1 LSLNSSLIQ
10 VQEVMAAS
18 KEDLSLRLFKNK
30 MTLIS
35 SISGTRGT
43 IGGKPGENLTPLDA
57 VQFAS
62 AFSQFIKTASKKES
76 PTVVIGRDARPSGG
90 WLSNLVSSTLQ
101 ASGVNVVD
109 LGLSTT
115 PTVEVAV
122 PGLNADGGIILTA
135 SHNPIEWNALKLL
148 NALGEF
154 ISGEEGASLLAAIEK
169 GDFEYVEVRK
179 TGSYVRDDTW
189 IKKHVDMV
197 LNHALVDA
205 AAIKAANLRVAV
217 DPVNSTGGIA
227 IPVLLEALGVS
238 QVEMINGEPTGLFA
252 HNPEPLKEHLTE
264 ICATVKSKR
273 CDVGIVVDPDVDR
286 LALISEDGQM
296 FGEEYTLVAI
306 ADFYMKN
313 QPGPTVSN
321 LSSSRALRDVTSK
334 AGQTYEASAVGEVN
348 VVKKMKAI
356 GAVIG
361 GEGNGGIIVPDLHY
375 GRDSLAGIALFLTHL
390 VKSGMKMSEMRA
402 SYPHYEMAKNKV
414 ELKVGMVPDVL
425 IEKLKANYLTAEVNT
440 VDGLKID
447 FPEGWVHLR
456 KSNTEPIIRIYTE
469 SNSAE
474 SAQDLAKRFEAELKA
489 LI

>member
-1 LSLNSSLIQ
+1 
-10 VQEVMAAS
+10 
-18 KEDLSLRLFKNK
+18 

-43 IGGKPGENLTPLDA
+43 IGGKPGDNLTPLDA

-62 AFSQFIKTASKKES
+62 AFSQFIKES
-76 PTVVIGRDARPSGG
+76 SGKNRPTVVIGRDARPSGG
-90 WLSNLVSSTLQ
+90 WLSNLVSATLQ
-101 ASGVNVVD
+101 ASGVDVVD

-135 SHNPIEWNALKLL
+135 SHNPIQWNALKLL
-148 NALGEF
+148 NAKGEF
-154 ISGEEGASLLAAIEK
+154 ISGEEGAKLLKAIET
-169 GDFEYVEVRK
+169 GDFEYVKVEE
-179 TGSYVRDDTW
+179 TGSYSQDDSW
-189 IKKHVDMV
+189 IAKHVQMV
-197 LNHALVDA
+197 LNHPLVEVATIA
-205 AAIKAANLRVAV
+205 AANIYVAV
-217 DPVNSTGGIA
+217 DPVNSTGGLA
-227 IPVLLEALGVS
+227 IPILLEALGVKR
-238 QVEMINGEPTGLFA
+238 VEMINGEPTGHFA
-252 HNPEPLKEHLTE
+252 HNPEPLKEHLVD
-264 ICATVKSKR
+264 ICNTVKNKG
-273 CDVGIVVDPDVDR
+273 CDLGIVVDPDVDR
-286 LALISEDGQM
+286 LALISENGEM

-306 ADFYMKN
+306 ADYFMKTK
-313 QPGPTVSN
+313 PGATVSN

-334 AGQTYEASAVGEVN
+334 AGQSYHASAVGEVN
-348 VVKKMKAI
+348 VVKMMKAVN
-356 GAVIG
+356 AVIG

-375 GRDSLAGIALFLTHL
+375 GRDSLAGIALFLTHY
-390 VKSGMKMSEMRA
+390 VKTGKKMSELRA

-414 ELKVGMVPDVL
+414 ELKQGMVPDQL
-425 IEKLKANYLTAEVNT
+425 IEKLKANYMDAETNT

-474 SAQDLAKRFEAELKA
+474 SAQGLAKRFEDELNA